1 MFSEEDN
8 LDSDEEDLQKVDS
21 AWHGDVD
28 SDADSLNSDEEDPL
42 KWGWLSIFIINN
54 RLQNVK

>member
-1 MFSEEDN
+1 MFSEEEG

-42 KWGWLSIFIINN
+42 K
-54 RLQNVK
+54 